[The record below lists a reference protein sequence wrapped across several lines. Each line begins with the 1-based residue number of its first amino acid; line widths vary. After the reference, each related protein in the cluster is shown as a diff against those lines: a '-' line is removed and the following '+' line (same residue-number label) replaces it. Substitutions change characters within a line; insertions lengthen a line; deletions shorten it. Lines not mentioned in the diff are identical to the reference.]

1 MMKKTIFY
9 LFCSLSLMSQAQREN
24 IVSFRDNL
32 VLTSVLNTKSEG
44 FEFTNSLDQ
53 TMEYSTAPI
62 TGVGLGVDYK
72 WFTFEY
78 SKRLNSASNDGL
90 YGHTENFGIGFGFT
104 MPKWYFRNFLEQYS
118 GYHLTNPDFIRF
130 GYLDSAGM
138 YPYRPDITTVRYYA
152 SFNWVFNS
160 DNYSSMASLWQLERQ
175 EKSAGSFILGA
186 TFGRSVLFGDSTF
199 VPFPQRENFP
209 DIRDINAM
217 TASTF
222 TVNTGYQYTFV
233 LSNSKKWFL
242 HLGINPGLGF
252 GFGSAYENVNDNFI
266 EYPTRLAFSNEG
278 RFIVGYNGD
287 KWYFGYTAINYL
299 TVDASSN
306 ANPLSN
312 FNNYNR
318 LYLGYRFTLPKRVS
332 ESLEIIGL

>member
-1 MMKKTIFY
+1 MMRKAFIY
-9 LFCSLSLMSQAQREN
+9 ILLVSSAIVQAQRES

-32 VLTSVLNTKSEG
+32 VLTSVINTKSEG
-44 FEFTNSLDQ
+44 FDFTNSLAQ
-53 TMEYSTAPI
+53 TLEYSTAPI
-62 TGVGLGVDYK
+62 TGIGLGIDYK
-72 WFTFEY
+72 WLTFEY
-78 SKRLNSASNDGL
+78 SKRLRSASDDGL

-118 GYHLTNPDFIRF
+118 GYHITNPDLIRF
-130 GYLDSAGM
+130 GYLDSIGM
-138 YPYRPDITTVRYYA
+138 YPYRSDIITTRYYA

-160 DNYSSMASLWQLERQ
+160 DNYSNMASLWQLERQ
-175 EKSAGSFILGA
+175 EKSAGSFVLGA
-186 TFGRSVLFGDSTF
+186 TFGRSVLWGDSTF
-199 VPFPQRENFP
+199 VPFKQRENFA
-209 DIRDINAM
+209 DIMDINYM

-222 TVNTGYQYTFV
+222 TINTGYQYTFV

-242 HLGINPGLGF
+242 HLGLNPGLGLSS
-252 GFGSAYENVNDNFI
+252 GTAVEQVNDRFI
-266 EYPTRLAFSNEG
+266 DYPTKLAFSNEG

-318 LYLGYRFTLPKRVS
+318 LYLGYRFTLPKKVAD
-332 ESLEIIGL
+332 SLEKIGL